1 MSVRGVSE
9 RRHFNY
15 IGFNLMAFI
24 FFTQGKV
31 QDLSNQ
37 LKMAKHNLESA
48 KQELTEYKE
57 RNVSQGGK

>member
-1 MSVRGVSE
+1 
-9 RRHFNY
+9 
-15 IGFNLMAFI
+15 MAFI

-48 KQELTEYKE
+48 KHRSPTP